1 MKEQTVAVIIII
13 VVFLIIAMPLIS
25 IAGAVGGLVAIFVIG
40 VILFGFWCLG
50 NGIKITARIWAKER
64 VRND

>member
-1 MKEQTVAVIIII
+1 V
-13 VVFLIIAMPLIS
+13 PLIS
-25 IAGAVGGLVAIFVIG
+25 IAGAIGGLVAIFIAG

-50 NGIKITARIWAKER
+50 NGIKITARIWAKKG

>member
-1 MKEQTVAVIIII
+1 MI
-13 VVFLIIAMPLIS
+13 VVFLIIAMPVIS
-25 IAGAVGGLVAIFVIG
+25 IAGAVGGLVAIFITG